1 MSEGAMS
8 EGAMSEGAMA
18 GAGEPATWA
27 PGACTLPT
35 ADRPVRSAEFDAVFG
50 QGLRRVSRLSDR
62 RGQWEFAVDP
72 GQAARIADLL
82 RREAACC
89 SFFTF
94 TMTSDTPGTAVVDVA
109 VPAAYTGVLDALNQR
124 AASRA
129 GLTAAGG

>member
-1 MSEGAMS
+1 MS
-8 EGAMSEGAMA
+8 
-18 GAGEPATWA
+18 GETVDIDVHLCREVHMPADPMP
-27 PGACTLPT
+27 PGDSPWVPDACTLPT

-62 RGQWEFAVDP
+62 RSQWEFAADP

-82 RREAACC
+82 RRETACC

-94 TMTSDTPGTAVVDVA
+94 TMTSQAPGTALVDVA

-124 AASRA
+124 AAS
-129 GLTAAGG
+129 